1 MAEGRLYEV
10 DMRLRPSGRQGP
22 VAVSLGSFLSY
33 QLGEAWTWEHLAL
46 TRARVIAGEASLT
59 AEVEARRRDVL
70 AAKAGGSGVVA
81 DTAEMRERI
90 FAAKAPEG
98 AWDAK
103 AGPGRMQD
111 IDLFA
116 QSLGLRA
123 AAPARNP
130 LAQLET
136 GVTAGLLAAPDAARI
151 GATYRLL
158 WQIQTAARLLTD
170 KPLDP
175 ATVGEGARAF
185 LLRATGEGS
194 IAALSARLTAETGDA
209 ARLISR
215 YLAEATAAGASAGPP
230 EAGG

>member
-1 MAEGRLYEV
+1 M
-10 DMRLRPSGRQGP
+10 
-22 VAVSLGSFLSY
+22 
-33 QLGEAWTWEHLAL
+33 
-46 TRARVIAGEASLT
+46 
-59 AEVEARRRDVL
+59 
-70 AAKAGGSGVVA
+70 A

-103 AGPGRMQD
+103 TGPGRMQD

-116 QSLGLRA
+116 QSLALRA